1 MPKIIEN
8 IRRQLLDTAREQ
20 IIRHGYENT
29 TIRSVAGECGVGVGT
44 VYNYFPSKD
53 MLIATFMLEDWQ
65 ECLSRMKDAPREAVG
80 LLFHVYTCLREFA
93 ERHSTLFR
101 DADAAKV
108 FVSAFTEKHKLLRTQ
123 LAEVVR
129 PICHRDTAKDQAF
142 LAEFIAESLLSWTM
156 AGEDFARFSPVLLK
170 LL

>member
-20 IIRHGYENT
+20 IVRHGYENT

-65 ECLSRMKDAPREAVG
+65 ACLAHIAALPVGDPETFLQYIYEA
-80 LLFHVYTCLREFA
+80 LLSFA
-93 ERHSTLFR
+93 QRHTALFQ
-101 DADAAKV
+101 DIEATKV
-108 FVSAFTEKHKLLRTQ
+108 FAGVFTQRHKQLRAQ
-123 LAEVVR
+123 LADVIQ
-129 PICHRDTAKDQAF
+129 PHLPAADDTAF
-142 LAEFIAESLLSWTM
+142 LAEFAAESLLSWTM
-156 AGEDFARFSPVLLK
+156 EGENYARLAPILRKIIL
-170 LL
+170 

>member
-1 MPKIIEN
+1 MAKAP
-8 IRRQLLDTAREQ
+8 T
-20 IIRHGYENT
+20 
-29 TIRSVAGECGVGVGT
+29 
-44 VYNYFPSKD
+44 
-53 MLIATFMLEDWQ
+53 
-65 ECLSRMKDAPREAVG
+65 DAEG
-80 LLFHVYTCLREFA
+80 LLFYMYTALREFSD
-93 ERHSTLFR
+93 RHSALFR

>member
-20 IIRHGYENT
+20 INRHGYENT

-53 MLIATFMLEDWQ
+53 ALVASWLLLDWKECIAAIRAAGRD
-65 ECLSRMKDAPREAVG
+65 SDDAVPVVRCIYDQLQQFA
-80 LLFHVYTCLREFA
+80 LR
-93 ERHSTLFR
+93 HQTLFQ
-101 DADAAKV
+101 DAAAAEG
-108 FVSAFTEKHKLLRTQ
+108 FAGSFSQYHSLLRQQ
-123 LAEVVR
+123 LAE
-129 PICHRDTAKDQAF
+129 PLEAF
-142 LAEFIAESLLSWTM
+142 CSDGFAAQFIAEALLTWTM
-156 AGEDFARFSPVLLK
+156 AGKSFDEIYGMIGK